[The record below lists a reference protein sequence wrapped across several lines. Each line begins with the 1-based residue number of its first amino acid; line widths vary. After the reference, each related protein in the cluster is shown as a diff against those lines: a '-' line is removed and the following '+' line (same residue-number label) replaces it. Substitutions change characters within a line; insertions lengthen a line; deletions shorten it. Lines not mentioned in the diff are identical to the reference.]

1 MTRRKDAIIMYM
13 ITMPIAEARAQF
25 SQIVDESVATHQR
38 VEVTKNGRRA
48 VVLLSADDY
57 DELTETL
64 DILSDADLVQQ
75 IADAQKQMAAG
86 EWYDEADVRAAMREA
101 GRG

>member
-1 MTRRKDAIIMYM
+1 MYM

-48 VVLLSADDY
+48 VVLLSADDF

-64 DILSDADLVQQ
+64 DILADADLVQQ
-75 IADAQKQMAAG
+75 IADAQRQIATG
-86 EWYDEADVRAAMREA
+86 EWYDEADVRVAMREA